1 MEAMIIMCIQT
12 YIEVKIKEGDVQIGC
27 PDSSCRIQGQFQ
39 DDEIRS
45 LLPNSLKYLYEKLK
59 LNADLANLGTSSIA
73 PSASFQLSI
82 LKDVLRWSV
91 NNVTIS
97 SAGIVSNPYR
107 YCSHPNSLI
116 LPLLTLFLCVQGD
129 LFLRHYDEGPCKDKL
144 GHPRI
149 GLFVHRFGVSGTFW
163 LIL

>member
-1 MEAMIIMCIQT
+1 MSRLAA
-12 YIEVKIKEGDVQIGC
+12 QILLVGFR
-27 PDSSCRIQGQFQ
+27 DNFRMM
-39 DDEIRS
+39 RS

-59 LNADLANLGTSSIA
+59 LNAGEVVPVFC
-73 PSASFQLSI
+73 PSTWPIWEHQVLPQVHRFQLSI

-91 NNVTIS
+91 KQCHHIF
-97 SAGIVSNPYR
+97 
-107 YCSHPNSLI
+107 CWHCLQSL
-116 LPLLTLFLCVQGD
+116 QGD